1 MNPSDEF
8 KMLFQMDSAEE
19 TLAGVQR
26 DMTAVNTAAAAINI
40 DTDDVTLLRR
50 QLILAI
56 GLVQSADMIVDTT
69 EKIVAAAK
77 EVVELA
83 RKV

>member
-1 MNPSDEF
+1 
-8 KMLFQMDSAEE
+8 MLFQMDSAEE